1 MPPEEL
7 HALQIGLSEDI
18 GFGAISKA
26 GALPMGDGMKWLKF
40 VEDKLKRDNR
50 IDHQSLLWELGS
62 EVAEN
67 EYIQNGGLNV
77 SLEEDLLRNLSTWFE
92 NGGGKLRYV
101 QPSVSK
107 ETGITLHA
115 LEDIE
120 AGEAVIQIP
129 IKLTMCRISA
139 RNVLIKS
146 KGKYLGEELKKTFE
160 KNEVRISQPFPS
172 SSTASSLP
180 LHCLFL
186 CLTPDFFLFSSSVP
200 PSCRCGHSLS
210 SCFTNITKKSMD
222 LDPSGVHIFEH
233 FE

>member
-1 MPPEEL
+1 MPAEEL
-7 HALQIGLSEDI
+7 HSLQVGLLEDI

-26 GALPMGDGMKWLKF
+26 GALPMGDDMKWLKF

-62 EVAEN
+62 EVAEA
-67 EYIQNGGLNV
+67 EYIQGGGLNV
-77 SLEEDLLRNLSTWFE
+77 SLEETLLKNLSAWFE
-92 NGGGKLRYV
+92 AGGGKLRYV
-101 QPSVSK
+101 KPSVSK

-129 IKLTMCRISA
+129 IKLTLCRISA

-160 KNEVRISQPFPS
+160 KNEVWALAVFLLHEYYKEMAGSGSKWGPYLR
-172 SSTASSLP
+172 TLRMRSLTTP
-180 LHCLFL
+180 ALRALEHTRAVE
-186 CLTPDFFLFSSSVP
+186 LT
-200 PSCRCGHSLS
+200 
-210 SCFTNITKKSMD
+210 KSWMKSAND
-222 LDPSGVHIFEH
+222 LRFG
-233 FE
+233 

>member
-1 MPPEEL
+1 VTNRAASFEIMPPEEL
-7 HALQIGLSEDI
+7 NALQIGISEDI

-62 EVAEN
+62 EVVEN
-67 EYIQNGGLNV
+67 EYVQSGGLNV
-77 SLEEDLLRNLSTWFE
+77 SLEEELLRNLSTWFE
-92 NGGGKLRYV
+92 LGGGKLRYV
-101 QPSVSK
+101 SPSVSK
-107 ETGITLHA
+107 ENGITLHA

-120 AGEAVIQIP
+120 EGEAVIQIP

-160 KNEVRISQPFPS
+160 KNEVGSCSLSFALSVLI
-172 SSTASSLP
+172 SLP
-180 LHCLFL
+180 A
-186 CLTPDFFLFSSSVP
+186 
-200 PSCRCGHSLS
+200 SCV
-210 SCFTNITKKSMD
+210 T
-222 LDPSGVHIFEH
+222 V
-233 FE
+233 